1 MQLTARANKE
11 GYVNRLKMLTRYD
24 IRDRLGE
31 LSPPTLFLAA
41 ELDHLVPAVA
51 QARFMADRVP
61 GSVVRVLA
69 GHGHIC
75 LISPDIDLGQI
86 LTEWHG
92 GI

>member
-1 MQLTARANKE
+1 MQLTACANRN
-11 GYVNRLKMLTRYD
+11 GYINRLEMLTRYD
-24 IRDRLGE
+24 IRHRLHE
-31 LSPPTLFLAA
+31 LRASTLFLAA

-69 GHGHIC
+69 GHGHSC

-86 LTEWHG
+86 LTEWRG
-92 GI
+92 D